1 MADYNCEWQVGYT
14 TTMIKM
20 LITHQNI
27 KSIPEFKTKIISGVE
42 LKSLTFLWVAFTIN
56 GTKSG
61 LNFTFWIF
69 NFNIICFRKNINA

>member
-42 LKSLTFLWVAFTIN
+42 LKSL
-56 GTKSG
+56 
-61 LNFTFWIF
+61 
-69 NFNIICFRKNINA
+69 